1 MRALIILG
9 VLLIFLGFIL
19 LSFGLLF
26 YSLEKTNNV
35 KNDEKNNNV
44 KYSAIIMIGPIPIVI
59 GNSKNLMILSILIA
73 LLMLLWFILMA
84 LSLRKI

>member
-35 KNDEKNNNV
+35 KNNEKNNNV